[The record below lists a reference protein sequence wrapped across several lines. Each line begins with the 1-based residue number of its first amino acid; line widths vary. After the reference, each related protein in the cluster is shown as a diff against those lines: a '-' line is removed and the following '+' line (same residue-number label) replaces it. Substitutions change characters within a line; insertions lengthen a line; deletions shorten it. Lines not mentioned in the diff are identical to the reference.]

1 MSFHNELKKN
11 IHEYIKLVYKLTK
24 NFPAEE
30 LYGVV
35 SQLRRASM
43 SIMLNYVEGYARR
56 RGSDC
61 KTYNYFLNISYGSL
75 KESKYLVYFSFDI
88 MYINKDDYIK
98 CLEYCDKIGKM
109 LWGTINKK

>member
-43 SIMLNYVEGYARR
+43 SVMLNYVEGYARR

-61 KTYNYFLNISYGSL
+61 KTYNYF
-75 KESKYLVYFSFDI
+75 
-88 MYINKDDYIK
+88 
-98 CLEYCDKIGKM
+98 
-109 LWGTINKK
+109 